1 MLSYMGSNSKQ
12 VLICFG
18 YSINSVCLL
27 KEQNTVVVPLLF
39 WGAFFFSEIL
49 NLKKLRTLFWL
60 YFGILIHKIYFVYK
74 NFCKTGY
81 NSV

>member
-18 YSINSVCLL
+18 YSISSVCCHCC
-27 KEQNTVVVPLLF
+27 F
-39 WGAFFFSEIL
+39 GGACFFSEIL
-49 NLKKLRTLFWL
+49 NLKILRTLFWL